1 MHKSSLRSIG
11 FELIDNFIKSLYK
24 YCNEPFNL
32 YLFDNQSDEKY
43 NVPKYMNL
51 TYTYIKDQ
59 SIRGLYIL
67 NDGIENAVKDDCDII
82 ILVNDDVVFNETIND
97 FIHIIYNHE
106 YKDIGLYG
114 PLTDGILDTPGSYQ
128 KTKKA
133 GKGIRDIT
141 KLDKPFGILNGFCL
155 GFTKE
160 FYYKFRSPNG
170 NIAES
175 NNKWS
180 GGEKRLIRIM
190 KQRGGKVFI
199 IKDCW
204 LYHHK
209 IRGWK
214 QIIRRVK
221 RNESKNKTKNT
232 VRRKRTSR
240 R

>member
-1 MHKSSLRSIG
+1 MHKSFLRRIG
-11 FELIDNFIKSLYK
+11 FDLIDNFIKSLYK
-24 YCNEPFNL
+24 YCAEPFNL

-43 NVPKYMNL
+43 SVPKYMNL

-59 SIRGLYIL
+59 SIRGLYVL

-82 ILVNDDVVFNETIND
+82 ILVNDDVVFNETINN
-97 FIHIIYNHE
+97 FIHTIYNHK

-114 PLTDGILDTPGSYQ
+114 PLTNGILQNRSYQ
-128 KTKKA
+128 KTNKA
-133 GKGIRDIT
+133 GKGIREIT
-141 KLDKPFGILNGFCL
+141 KLGKPLGILNGFCL

-160 FYYKFRSPNG
+160 FYYKFRSSNG

-175 NNKWS
+175 SDKWS
-180 GGEKRLIRIM
+180 GGEKRLIRVM
-190 KQRGGKVFI
+190 KRRGGKVFI
-199 IKDCW
+199 VKDCW

-214 QIIRRVK
+214 QTIKSVR

-232 VRRKRTSR
+232 VRRKRATKR
-240 R
+240 